1 MRFHNL
7 LVKMVQEDA
16 SDMFVT
22 AKLPVSAKINGELQ
36 PIDSEVL
43 TADEAFSLV
52 QDAMNEK
59 QKKQFDEEKECNFA
73 ISIDGIGRFRVSAF
87 WQRDM
92 AGMVIRRIVTEIPS
106 ADELGLPSVL
116 KDVVM
121 SKRGLVLFVGGTG
134 TGKSTSMAALIGYR
148 NKNSRGHILTIED
161 PVEFVHEHGKSMVTQ
176 REVGLDTESFDAA
189 LKSSLRQAPDVILIG
204 EIRSQEIME
213 HALSFAETGHLC
225 LCTLHANNANQA
237 LDRILNFFPSERH
250 DQLWLDLSLN
260 LKGMVA
266 QQLIPTPDGKGRVA
280 AIEVMLNTPL
290 VSDLIKKG
298 DVTSL
303 KPLMAK
309 SNEVGMQTFDQ
320 ALFRLYK
327 SKQITYEDALNS
339 ADSANDLRL
348 MIKLDSEHDF
358 MAEADQGGLSMQQDE
373 DDSGNMMGGMKLR

>member
-36 PIDSEVL
+36 PIDSQVL
-43 TADEAFSLV
+43 TADEALGLV
-52 QDAMNEK
+52 HDAMNEK

-73 ISIDGIGRFRVSAF
+73 ISIDDIGRFRVSAF

-92 AGMVIRRIVTEIPS
+92 AGMVVRRIVTEIPS
-106 ADELGLPSVL
+106 ADDLGLPSVL

-161 PVEFVHEHGKSMVTQ
+161 PVEFVHEHGKSMITQ

-189 LKSSLRQAPDVILIG
+189 LQSSLRQAPDVILIG
-204 EIRSQEIME
+204 EIRSKEIME

-225 LCTLHANNANQA
+225 IATLHANNANQA
-237 LDRILNFFPSERH
+237 IDRIMHLVPS
-250 DQLWLDLSLN
+250 DQHGKLLFDLALN
-260 LKGMVA
+260 LRGIIA
-266 QQLIPTPDGKGRVA
+266 QQLIPTRDGNGRVA
-280 AIEVMLNTPL
+280 AIEILLNSPFIGE
-290 VSDLIKKG
+290 LIKKG
-298 DVTSL
+298 DISSIKEV
-303 KPLMAK
+303 MEK
-309 SNEVGMQTFDQ
+309 STEQGMQTFDQ
-320 ALFRLYK
+320 ALFTLY
-327 SKQITYEDALNS
+327 QRGLINYADALHH
-339 ADSANDLRL
+339 ADSPNDLRL
-348 MIKLDSEHDF
+348 MIKLRSN
-358 MAEADQGGLSMQQDE
+358 DQGG
-373 DDSGNMMGGMKLR
+373 SGSLAGVTLDGLEPKE